1 MASPA
6 LAQTPEP
13 VRLSLAQYLAQVP
26 DPRHDQG
33 KRHPLAAI
41 LNLVAVATLCGM
53 RSLQAIAQFGRALS
67 KQEVVTLGFTHPRTP
82 CKSTLSEVLRLVDAD
97 HLERQLRAWASG
109 QADDAEHLAL
119 DGKTLRGTAT
129 EEIPAVHLLALYAV
143 ASGVTVA
150 QAPVG
155 DKTNE
160 HKAALELL
168 QEVPLAGK
176 VVTADAMFTHRD
188 FCTVVR
194 EGGGDYVLPAK
205 DNQPTLRRD
214 LETFFA
220 PQPGLSPPPPSRVR
234 GGSPAGQ
241 RSGQGTRSLG
251 TPDGDHGDVAER
263 LPGLAGSRA
272 GVLAAA
278 GAHGGGEDDGG
289 GGLWD

>member
-6 LAQTPEP
+6 LSLTTP
-13 VRLSLAQYLAQVP
+13 RAGLSLAEHLAAVP

-33 KRHPLAAI
+33 KRHSLAAI
-41 LNLVAVATLCGM
+41 LNLVAAAILCGM

-67 KQEVVTLGFTHPRTP
+67 KHEAASLGFTRPRTP
-82 CKSTLSEVLRLVDAD
+82 CKSTLSEVLRQVDGD
-97 HLERQLRAWASG
+97 QLEQRLRAWAAAQNPG
-109 QADDAEHLAL
+109 DGHLAL
-119 DGKTLRGTAT
+119 DGKTLRGSADDDV
-129 EEIPAVHLLALYAV
+129 PAVHLLALYAV

-168 QEVPLAGK
+168 QQVPLDGQ

-188 FCTVVR
+188 FCTVVL

-214 LETFFA
+214 LEALFA
-220 PQPGLSPPPPSRVR
+220 PQPGLSPPPASAGRRRSAPS
-234 GGSPAGQ
+234 Q
-241 RSGQGTRSLG
+241 
-251 TPDGDHGDVAER
+251 
-263 LPGLAGSRA
+263 
-272 GVLAAA
+272 
-278 GAHGGGEDDGG
+278 
-289 GGLWD
+289 